1 MWEVLRAAVVD
12 HASFPGWERVRFHP
26 DEAMRWETVRHLERR
41 EPLRLLIRNLAAHG
55 EAPAEVLEAIETIAE
70 ILQEGQNDMKRG
82 QSLSRFQD
90 PTTGPALT
98 RDGACHHPPAV
109 GPQPRRLCGSG

>member
-1 MWEVLRAAVVD
+1 MVD

-26 DEAMRWETVRHLERR
+26 DEAMSWETVRHLERR
-41 EPLRLLIRNLAAHG
+41 EPLRLPIRNLAAHG
-55 EAPAEVLEAIETIAE
+55 EAPAEVLEAIEAIAE
-70 ILQEGQNDMKRG
+70 ILQEGQSDVKRG
-82 QSLSRFQD
+82 KSLSRFQD

-109 GPQPRRLCGSG
+109 GPQPRRPCGSG

>member
-1 MWEVLRAAVVD
+1 MVD

>member
-1 MWEVLRAAVVD
+1 VWEVLRAAVVD

-109 GPQPRRLCGSG
+109 GPQPRRLYGSG